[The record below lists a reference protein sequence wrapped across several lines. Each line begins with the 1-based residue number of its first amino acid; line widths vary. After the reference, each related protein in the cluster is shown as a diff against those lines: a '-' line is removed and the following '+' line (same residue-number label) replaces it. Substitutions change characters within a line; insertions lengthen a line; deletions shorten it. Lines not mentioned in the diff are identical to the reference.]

1 MSGAYGMPTS
11 GSMSGGYAA
20 REQAPCDGLLGG
32 DGTCYSYCGKYKT
45 GIDIGGTCKGKT
57 CAGMWSANN
66 CNAIAQIVG
75 CTWSGSLCQ
84 DSGCHGAPASGSMSG
99 AYGMPTSGSMSGGYA
114 APPSGSMSGGYGAPA
129 RGSMSG
135 GYVMRDGGSSM
146 PSGGGDGGS
155 SMSSG
160 GGGQCSDIPLVCQPQ
175 CLSLCQQGTCTS
187 QADAHKPAC
196 QVCATCMSSLGYG
209 DGDGDGD

>member
-1 MSGAYGMPTS
+1 MSGGYAAPPSGSMSGAYGMPTSGSMSGGYAARYGAPASGSMSGAYGMPTS

-20 REQAPCDGLLGG
+20 REQAPCDGLLGC

-84 DSGCHGAPASGSMSG
+84 DSGCHGAPAS
-99 AYGMPTSGSMSGGYA
+99 
-114 APPSGSMSGGYGAPA
+114 
-129 RGSMSG
+129 
-135 GYVMRDGGSSM
+135 
-146 PSGGGDGGS
+146 
-155 SMSSG
+155 
-160 GGGQCSDIPLVCQPQ
+160 
-175 CLSLCQQGTCTS
+175 
-187 QADAHKPAC
+187 
-196 QVCATCMSSLGYG
+196 
-209 DGDGDGD
+209 